1 MRNALPAACADKAGD
16 SFTVCEYGPGDRAAL
31 DEFYLGFEPKRA
43 AQGLPPIGSDRI
55 GRWLGAVLA
64 SGIHLIVERA
74 GQLIG
79 HAMLIPAAPPGTA
92 EYAIFLDKA
101 VRGRGIGTLVN
112 RLAANAAREAGFTRL
127 WLSVEPHNRA
137 ALRSYHKAGFRF
149 RPATMFSAEAEM
161 QLVL

>member
-1 MRNALPAACADKAGD
+1 MHHALPAACADKAGNP
-16 SFTVCEYGPGDRAAL
+16 FTVRNLAAGDRGAL

-55 GRWLGAVLA
+55 ARWLNAVLP
-64 SGIHLIVERA
+64 SGSHLIVERA

-92 EYAIFLDKA
+92 EYAIFLDKT
-101 VRGRGIGTLVN
+101 VRGRGVGTVVN
-112 RLAANAAREAGFTRL
+112 RLAVTAARDAGFSRL

-161 QLVL
+161 EMVL